1 MWNYNISYW
10 NPLQTTSNDGLP
22 VFICNQCFDKLSSSH
37 SFRRQC
43 ISSVEFL
50 KKIRSGHGIK
60 SEIKSSN
67 YDDNETGNVSS
78 LYVDRCF
85 IYPNLIAFRF
95 QDFLDDTYPD
105 DIKEES
111 DADDR
116 LHDITVEPLCLLGDK
131 SPASKKKRKTPQK
144 HKQRKSISES
154 SDEDFKPP
162 PALKDDLDGGDSNDD
177 EDYLPVKSKKSP
189 ATKPLKT
196 AKVPKTLK
204 PPKAPKTPK
213 TPKAP
218 KIKKEKVKKEPK
230 EKLPKVNKTEQCE
243 VCGFISRSLKTHMLT
258 HTQQK
263 NYECDFCGKKF
274 SLRASLKNHL
284 FAHINIR

>member
-1 MWNYNISYW
+1 M
-10 NPLQTTSNDGLP
+10 
-22 VFICNQCFDKLSSSH
+22 
-37 SFRRQC
+37 FR
-43 ISSVEFL
+43 
-50 KKIRSGHGIK
+50 
-60 SEIKSSN
+60 
-67 YDDNETGNVSS
+67 
-78 LYVDRCF
+78 
-85 IYPNLIAFRF
+85 

-116 LHDITVEPLCLLGDK
+116 LHDITVEPLCLLDDK
-131 SPASKKKRKTPQK
+131 SPASKKKRKIPQK
-144 HKQRKSISES
+144 YKKRKSISES

-162 PALKDDLDGGDSNDD
+162 PALNDDQVGDDSNDD

-189 ATKPLKT
+189 ATKTPKA
-196 AKVPKTLK
+196 AKVPKALK
-204 PPKAPKTPK
+204 LPKAPK